1 MKFQEYE
8 KMKKVFL
15 LILSLLVLIMFAACS
30 GIQDGIRPYSSLAHV
45 GGPVEISAATFPD
58 SNFRKLIS
66 GPSYDRNQDGFLDDE
81 EIIYI
86 RNIWCANCDIT
97 SLKGIEYL
105 VELRGLYCMDNHIKT
120 LDLSNNKEITGVWCS
135 GNDFTSLDFSPNKK
149 LLWVYCFD
157 CKLTSLN
164 VSNNPELAYL
174 ECNTN
179 PLEYL
184 DVSHNPELEHLTCGS
199 CWLKTL
205 DVSKNPKLQH
215 LDAFRN
221 KFTTLDITK
230 CPLMKRLDIW
240 DNPGLGSVDI
250 SKCPGLQYYNCA
262 NNTVSELDLSTC
274 PKLQRLSCGYNQIKH
289 LDLSNN
295 PELVYLDC
303 GQNELEELD
312 VSNNPKLKFLQAFI
326 NPFTEIDVSNNYS
339 LVRAYREA
347 EMTPAPNVS
356 GCYWKIDFGGDT
368 STGVDNCF
376 FLCVDDEVDVTANGN
391 TSAPKPA
398 VTSPAG
404 VTTSELMDREEV
416 VNALYELAG
425 SPNPDSLSSTRF
437 SDITSGSSSALI
449 WAMNRGILVDCTD
462 YTFDKNSLCSREDA
476 VCMLMRYAEYRG
488 YERAIDFGRTDPFI
502 DYYDIDEYAWEALTW
517 AVTWNIVIGHGE
529 EGAPKEERTL
539 DPHDAVI
546 RAEFREMIDRMLE
559 KNS

>member
-1 MKFQEYE
+1 
-8 KMKKVFL
+8 MKKVFL

-86 RNIWCANCDIT
+86 RNIWCVNCDIT

-326 NPFTEIDVSNNYS
+326 NPFTEVDISNNYS
-339 LVRAYREA
+339 LVRAYREVDRVY
-347 EMTPAPNVS
+347 APNVS
-356 GCYWKIDFGGDT
+356 GYYWKIDFGGDT

-376 FLCVDDEVDVTANGN
+376 FLCVDDAVTITANGN

-398 VTSPAG
+398 VTRPAG
-404 VTTSELMDREEV
+404 VSTSELMDREEV

-425 SPNPDSLSSTRF
+425 SPNPGSLSSTRF

-462 YTFDKNSLCSREDA
+462 YTFDAGSLCSREDA

-546 RAEFREMIDRMLE
+546 RAEFQEMRDRMLE

>member
-1 MKFQEYE
+1 
-8 KMKKVFL
+8 MKKVFL

-86 RNIWCANCDIT
+86 RNIWCVNCDIT

-205 DVSKNPKLQH
+205 DISKNPKLQH

-289 LDLSNN
+289 LDLSQNS
-295 PELVYLDC
+295 ELVYLDC
-303 GQNELEELD
+303 IQNELEELD
-312 VSNNPKLKFLQAFI
+312 VSHNTKLKFLQACL
-326 NPFTEIDVSNNYS
+326 NPFTELDISNCYS
-339 LVRAYREA
+339 LNRARKEGTKKYE
-347 EMTPAPNVS
+347 PNVLCHS
-356 GCYWKIDFGGDT
+356 WTIEFGGDT
-368 STGVDNCF
+368 STGVDNSF
-376 FLCVDDEVDVTANGN
+376 FLCFDDKVNLDYSTSNTHTSKPEVNN
-391 TSAPKPA
+391 PE
-398 VTSPAG
+398 G
-404 VTTSELMDREEV
+404 VLPPELMDRGEV
-416 VNALYELAG
+416 VDTLYALAG
-425 SPNPDSLSSTRF
+425 SPTPGSLSSTNWFR
-437 SDITSGSSSALI
+437 DISSSSSSALI
-449 WAMNRGILVDCTD
+449 WAVNNGILVDCTD

-546 RAEFREMIDRMLE
+546 RAEFQEMIDRMLE